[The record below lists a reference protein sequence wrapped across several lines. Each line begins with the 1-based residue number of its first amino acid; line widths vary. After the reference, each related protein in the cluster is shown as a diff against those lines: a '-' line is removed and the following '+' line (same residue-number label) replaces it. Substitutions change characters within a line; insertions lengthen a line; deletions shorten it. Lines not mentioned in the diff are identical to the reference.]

1 MPNQREMLIMTTRLT
16 SDNQWPTYDIYTE
29 YYTGTREWYIIH
41 YSDWSHVGPIEKW
54 YYDARPLYRP
64 EGNDDDDY
72 LIFISQTAFSIAKEF
87 AESYDNR
94 GGFIW
99 NFYDKAFMLQ
109 NTPHRD
115 YEKGYVRCVK
125 DTE

>member
-16 SDNQWPTYDIYTE
+16 SDSQWPLYDIKTE
-29 YYTGTREWYIIH
+29 YYTGTRSSVSAEWN
-41 YSDWSHVGPIEKW
+41 HVGPIARW
-54 YYDARPLYRP
+54 YNDERPLYNP
-64 EGNDDDDY
+64 EGSDDDY
-72 LIFISQTAFSIAKEF
+72 LIFVSQTEFSIAKEF
-87 AESYDNR
+87 EVPYENR